1 MAVPPAPDD
10 RSGVTGLASSD
21 PDSRTVTPKGATLRL
36 ALLVLLTLA
45 VLVAAGI
52 LVWLLAERRGE
63 AAETQDRRDEVMS
76 VARSFMQRINTYGPD
91 ELEGKQM
98 PRYREEIGE
107 LITPKFR
114 TDFEQNVPAAEATVA
129 QAGLARTTEVHAAGV
144 AALDA
149 DSATVLAAGQF
160 TNSYPR
166 QQGSAERVESEPLS
180 YRVEVRLVLVEGE
193 WKVDDFTPI
202 TPAEE
207 GQQ

>member
-1 MAVPPAPDD
+1 M
-10 RSGVTGLASSD
+10 TGLASSD

-36 ALLVLLTLA
+36 ALLVVLTLA
-45 VLVAAGI
+45 VLVAAGV

-98 PRYREEIGE
+98 PAYREEIGE
-107 LITPKFR
+107 LITPKFK
-114 TDFEQNVPAAEATVA
+114 TSFEQNVPAAEATVA
-129 QAGLARTTEVHAAGV
+129 EAGLARSTQVHAVGV
-144 AALDA
+144 AALDD
-149 DSATVLAAGQF
+149 DSATVLAAGEF
-160 TNSYPR
+160 TNSYPER
-166 QQGSAERVESEPLS
+166 PGAEKRVDSEPLS
-180 YRVEVRLVLVEGE
+180 YRVEVDLVRVGGE
-193 WKVDDFTPI
+193 WKVDDFAPI